1 LQKKRIVRQDDDSFD
16 SLFDF
21 LIDARLIS
29 TGSLEKILVIDESLL
44 VSVALVDK
52 GSESFQYECFIIL
65 EEHKLLDVLVEL
77 LIRIEREGIRVLC
90 LSSDLQLLKSNLRLA
105 ILTLDLS
112 LLINISNK
120 RYLRCLHLHF

>member
-1 LQKKRIVRQDDDSFD
+1 MQKKRIVRQDDYSFD
-16 SLFDF
+16 SLFDL

-44 VSVALVDK
+44 VTVALVDK
-52 GSESFQYECFIIL
+52 GSESLQHECFIIL
-65 EEHKLLDVLVEL
+65 EEDELLDVLVEL

-90 LSSDLQLLKSNLRLA
+90 LSSDLQLLKSYLRLA

-112 LLINISNK
+112 
-120 RYLRCLHLHF
+120 